1 MKKRFSIFFCM
12 MVLLCFCACSYHPP
26 EGWTRRHH
34 TYNEVNAFAKS
45 IDPNAV
51 VAEEY
56 TDYKDKDGWIFRE
69 WDAVIN
75 GVDCHVSSVS
85 SWVWNE
91 GFCPGEVCKT
101 YYRIDTDYDYT
112 ILNRILSE
120 HYPDWEYYR
129 GDGSVLYDK
138 YYNPFSVKLTLPEY
152 RKLNDD
158 ELEQVWQTVCS
169 INEEYEATAVSKKIM
184 FCIPSP
190 GKYWDYSSEKYF
202 VRTKGKSTYI
212 EDLTEVGKKKFF
224 QEYQENWALLDS
236 GLPVRD

>member
-45 IDPNAV
+45 IDPNAAL
-51 VAEEY
+51 AEEY
-56 TDYKDKDGWIFRE
+56 TDFKDKNGWIFRE
-69 WDAVIN
+69 WDAEIN
-75 GVDCHVSSVS
+75 GVDCHVASVS
-85 SWVWNE
+85 DWVWNE
-91 GFCPGEVCKT
+91 GLFGGEFCKT

-120 HYPDWEYYR
+120 EYPDWEMHQTDF
-129 GDGSVLYDK
+129 GEPYDK
-138 YYNPFSVKLTLPEY
+138 YYFLFSVKLTLPEY
-152 RKLNDD
+152 RKLNDA
-158 ELEQVWQTVCS
+158 ELEQVWQTICS
-169 INEEYEATAVSKKIM
+169 INEEYEATDVSKKIM

-190 GKYWDYSSEKYF
+190 GKEVDYSSGEYF
-202 VRTKGKSTYI
+202 VRTKGNSTYI